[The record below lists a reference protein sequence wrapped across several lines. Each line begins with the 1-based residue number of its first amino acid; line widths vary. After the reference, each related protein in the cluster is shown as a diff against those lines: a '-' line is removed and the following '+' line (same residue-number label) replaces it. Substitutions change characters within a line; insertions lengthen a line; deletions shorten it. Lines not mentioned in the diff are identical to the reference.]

1 MHNLQS
7 RVSSRVALLA
17 LGGALLGGCVVEVD
31 EVPENVERHQ
41 EASGACPPGVPD
53 CGCNLDIYSDCSVK
67 MQRTADGKYY
77 LAITHFI
84 CKDTA
89 ASSTPSGT
97 CPVQST
103 DYVIGGGAFVIGS
116 TGAALTKSR
125 LVPGLG
131 GGWSAKSAGVSGA
144 VQHSLRIFSVGL
156 QLFDANTLRY
166 VNIAN
171 DIHNYVFASGAGDQ
185 VGKSFT
191 VPGGEVLVGGGF
203 STTTGSFAVDAYASG
218 MLGGTWH
225 VNAKQFGGTPA
236 KVTGEAISLSRCI
249 PSANP
254 SLCFSRRRIFEAVSP
269 GGNFL
274 QGVNAVNTDPALFVV
289 GAGAVSSSWLRP
301 LWGTFPMSNENG
313 VAFAFTVAPTGD
325 LGHVTAQALALGF

>member
-7 RVSSRVALLA
+7 RVSSRIALLA
-17 LGGALLGGCVVEVD
+17 LGGALLGGCTLQVD
-31 EVPENVERHQ
+31 EAPPDVERHQ
-41 EASGACPPGVPD
+41 EAAGACGPGVPD
-53 CGCNLDIYSDCSVK
+53 CGCNLDIYTSCSPRS
-67 MQRTADGKYY
+67 QRTADGKYY
-77 LAITHFI
+77 LAITHFV

-89 ASSTPSGT
+89 AASTPSGT

-103 DYVIGGGAFVIGS
+103 DYAIGGGAFVIGS

-125 LVPGLG
+125 LVPGLA
-131 GGWSAKSAGVSGA
+131 GGWSAKSAGISDA

-156 QLFDANTLRY
+156 QLFDANTLRP
-166 VNIAN
+166 VNISN
-171 DIHNYVFASGAGDQ
+171 DIHDYVFASGTGDQ

-191 VPGGEVLVGGGF
+191 VPGGEVLIGGGF

-218 MLGGTWH
+218 MLGGTWR
-225 VNAKQFGGTPA
+225 VNAKQFGDTPA

-254 SLCFSRRRIFEAVSP
+254 SLCFSRRRIFEAVSAD
-269 GGNFL
+269 GNFL
-274 QGVNAVNTDPALFVV
+274 QGVSAANTDSTLFVV
-289 GAGAVSSSWLRP
+289 GAGALSSSWLRP
-301 LWGTFPMSNENG
+301 LWATFPMANDNG

-325 LGHVTAQALALGF
+325 LGHVTAQALSLGF